1 MYMLTTMKQLKNV
14 RNLQKLIN
22 TPPRSDAFALQRQFH
37 NTFKSV
43 STEILQN
50 LNKENIT
57 TAVDAN
63 SDTHSSFGIPF

>member
-1 MYMLTTMKQLKNV
+1 METLYSTSEPCRWRFLLFDEK
-14 RNLQKLIN
+14 
-22 TPPRSDAFALQRQFH
+22 FH